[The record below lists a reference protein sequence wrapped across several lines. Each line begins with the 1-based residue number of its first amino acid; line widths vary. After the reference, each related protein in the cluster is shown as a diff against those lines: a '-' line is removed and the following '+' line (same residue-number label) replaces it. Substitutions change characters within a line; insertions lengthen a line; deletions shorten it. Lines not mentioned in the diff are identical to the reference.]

1 MRLAIISDIHGNLQ
15 ALKAVWTDLEAQRP
29 DRVYC
34 LGDLVGYGAH
44 PNQVTEFI
52 RERNIPTLMGNY
64 DEGVGFDLDD
74 CGCVYR
80 DPELK
85 RLGDISLS
93 WSREHTSAENKAYLR
108 SLPIQIRPE
117 GARPRPL
124 LVHGSPRKM
133 NEYLFEDRPR
143 ATFERIAILADC
155 DVLLFGHTHVPYT
168 KRVAGTLFVNTGS
181 VGRPKDGDPRAGY
194 VLLETGRRPKVQIR
208 RVEYDLSTAAE
219 AIRSTSLPDYYA
231 SELTAGGKPQ
241 ATAGEAR
248 PELTKAALGTSP
260 SEVGQ
265 AAS

>member
-1 MRLAIISDIHGNLQ
+1 MRLAIISDIHGNLH
-15 ALKAVWTDLEAQRP
+15 ALQAVWADLQMQRP

-52 RERNIPTLMGNY
+52 RERQIPTLLGNY

-74 CGCVYR
+74 CGCVYG

-85 RLGDISLS
+85 RLGDASLD
-93 WSREHTSAENKAYLR
+93 WSREYTSAENKVYLR
-108 SLPIQIRPE
+108 SLPMQIRPE
-117 GARPRPL
+117 EIQPRLL

-143 ATFERIAILADC
+143 ATFERIAKMADC
-155 DVLLFGHTHVPYT
+155 GVLLFGHTHVPYT

-208 RVEYDLSTAAE
+208 RVEYDLGAAAD
-219 AIRSTSLPDYYA
+219 AIRRTSLPDYYA
-231 SELTAGGKPQ
+231 AELIAGGKPQ
-241 ATAGEAR
+241 AAAGEAR
-248 PELTKAALGTSP
+248 PELTKAALGISP
-260 SEVGQ
+260 GEVGK